1 VPSCLNAAQIPSGII
16 RELVKAE
23 TCEGEPEMSSLFMQI
38 GLADIIDIAL
48 VTIVL
53 YMAIVWMRRTKAG
66 LVGLGLF
73 ILGAVYIVARQL
85 GLQLIAWF
93 LQGFFAI
100 FLIIIVVIF
109 QEELRQIFERI
120 ALWSLRKRGTQT
132 AQSETADT
140 LVETVSDLARD
151 KIGAL
156 IVLPGSQ
163 PIERHISGGI
173 RLDGELSEPLL
184 KSVFDPHSAGHD
196 GAVVVEK
203 DRISRFAAHL
213 PLSKDFRQLSRVGT
227 RHSAALGL
235 AELTDALCLVVSEER
250 GKISIAQDG
259 RLREVGS
266 TPELGS
272 ALNRFLKEKSPSR
285 DPKKISMQL
294 IRENWMEKAVSLCLV
309 IGLWYVFIPGA
320 TISEITYEVPVKVEH
335 LPSDFV
341 LEKVEPP
348 NVRVTFQASRRS
360 FYLFEPKMLEATI
373 DASLAALGR
382 RTFRISEENIHHPN
396 GLSVKQFGPKE
407 VKISLKKRPSKG
419 LIKKEDIKKTPKG
432 SNEKSRVGR

>member
-1 VPSCLNAAQIPSGII
+1 
-16 RELVKAE
+16 
-23 TCEGEPEMSSLFMQI
+23 MSSLFMQI

-266 TPELGS
+266 TPELGEIPF
-272 ALNRFLKEKSPSR
+272 AG
-285 DPKKISMQL
+285 PKK
-294 IRENWMEKAVSLCLV
+294 
-309 IGLWYVFIPGA
+309 
-320 TISEITYEVPVKVEH
+320 
-335 LPSDFV
+335 
-341 LEKVEPP
+341 
-348 NVRVTFQASRRS
+348 
-360 FYLFEPKMLEATI
+360 
-373 DASLAALGR
+373 
-382 RTFRISEENIHHPN
+382 NIHAAHKGELDGKGRFALPCNRPLVCVHPWCHN
-396 GLSVKQFGPKE
+396 FGDH
-407 VKISLKKRPSKG
+407 L
-419 LIKKEDIKKTPKG
+419 
-432 SNEKSRVGR
+432 